1 MIKYLRDTARH
12 IPTIIVIFI
21 LFYVITTYA
30 TGGLFHA
37 DYVRYDNTSSGLT
50 STNVGD
56 AIDELYGVSSD
67 YSVYNSRLTA
77 AENKIGTATLSTTS
91 QTLIG
96 AINEIDARFDSN
108 RYLKITNGGTGT
120 GGSSSNL
127 TAIKTQ
133 ARANL
138 GVPHTSD
145 IPGMSF
151 KSIVYYGLTFV
162 FYKYG
167 YVVNVVVDGQYDTS
181 GTSSTW
187 TSSLKS
193 KLMPNHD
200 VNAPVHSN
208 RYNGL
213 YTSVIRMAIDDT
225 GTVGFMRE
233 NGKYYHGAFSYVA
246 SNDTPLS

>member
-1 MIKYLRDTARH
+1 MIKYLKDTAKH
-12 IPTIIVIFI
+12 IPIIIFIFI

-30 TGGLFHA
+30 TGGLFNA
-37 DYVRYDNTSSGLT
+37 AYVRYDNTSSGLT

-91 QTLIG
+91 QTIIG

-108 RYLKITNGGTGT
+108 RYLKVANGGTGA
-120 GGSSSNL
+120 GGSTL
-127 TAIKTQ
+127 TAAVKAQ

-145 IPGMSF
+145 IPSF
-151 KSIVYYGLTFV
+151 STTSIVYYGLTFV

-193 KLMPNHD
+193 KLKPNHD

-246 SNDTPLS
+246 SNNTPLS

>member
-1 MIKYLRDTARH
+1 MVKYLKDTIKH
-12 IPTIIVIFI
+12 IPIIIVIFI

-30 TGGLFHA
+30 SGGLFSA
-37 DYVRYDNTSSGLT
+37 IYVRYDNTSSGLT

-67 YSVYNSRLTA
+67 YSVYNSRLTN
-77 AENKIGTATLSTTS
+77 AENKIGTATLTTTN
-91 QTLIG
+91 QTIIG

-108 RYLKITNGGTGT
+108 RYLKIANGGTGT
-120 GGSSSNL
+120 GGTSL
-127 TAIKTQ
+127 TDAVKAQ

-145 IPGMSF
+145 IPSLST
-151 KSIVYYGLTFV
+151 KSIVYYGLTFA

-187 TSSLKS
+187 TSALKEKLKPERAVYAPIMSSRYSSLW
-193 KLMPNHD
+193 
-200 VNAPVHSN
+200 
-208 RYNGL
+208 
-213 YTSVIRMAIDDT
+213 TSVVLMLIDTT

-246 SNDTPLS
+246 SNNTPLS